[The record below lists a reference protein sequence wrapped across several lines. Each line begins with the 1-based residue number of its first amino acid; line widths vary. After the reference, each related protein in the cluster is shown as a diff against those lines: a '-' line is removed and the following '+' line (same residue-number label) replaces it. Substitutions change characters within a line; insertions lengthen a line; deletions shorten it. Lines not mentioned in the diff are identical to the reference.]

1 MFCPNCGNQC
11 PDGTK
16 FCQSCGTPLTNNQQQ
31 NTQPDFNNQQAN
43 YQQPNQQYQQPNY
56 NQYQQPNQYRQPMYN
71 QPYQQYSEPLH
82 DSQIAPFFKIQM
94 GWYKFLIYF
103 ALFAGAFF
111 NVCYAILYMTG
122 SIYETEQI
130 DPLTVYSLYPG
141 VKAVDIVY
149 GILLLVLAVFMIV
162 TRFQLSGLK
171 KNGPKMIVAL
181 YGLNIAIAII
191 YAILIS
197 CTTDYMAFDASTVG
211 QCILPIV
218 MIIVNKVYFDRRK
231 DIFVN

>member
-43 YQQPNQQYQQPNY
+43 YQQPNYQQPNQQYQQPNY
-56 NQYQQPNQYRQPMYN
+56 NQYQQPNYN
-71 QPYQQYSEPLH
+71 QPYQQYPQYVDPYNGH
-82 DSQIAPFFKIQM
+82 PM
-94 GWYKFLIYF
+94 NWYKFLIYF

-111 NVCYAILYMTG
+111 NVSYAVLYMTG
-122 SIYETEQI
+122 KIYETQNV
-130 DPLTVYSLYPG
+130 DPMAVYYLYPN
-141 VKAVDIVY
+141 VKPVDIVY
-149 GILLLVLAVFMIV
+149 GILLIALAVFMVI

-181 YGLNIAIAII
+181 YGINIAMVIVLVYSIA
-191 YAILIS
+191 IS
-197 CTTDYMAFDASTVG
+197 CTTDYMAFNASTIG
-211 QCILPIV
+211 QCVIPIV
-218 MIIVNKVYFDRRK
+218 MAVVNKVYFDRRK
-231 DIFVN
+231 DIFVK

>member
-1 MFCPNCGNQC
+1 
-11 PDGTK
+11 
-16 FCQSCGTPLTNNQQQ
+16 
-31 NTQPDFNNQQAN
+31 
-43 YQQPNQQYQQPNY
+43 
-56 NQYQQPNQYRQPMYN
+56 MYN
-71 QPYQQYSEPLH
+71 QPYQQYPQYPDKFNGH
-82 DSQIAPFFKIQM
+82 QM

-111 NVCYAILYMTG
+111 NVCYAVLYMTG

-130 DPLTVYSLYPG
+130 DPLTVYSLFPG

-162 TRFQLSGLK
+162 TRFQLSELK

-211 QCILPIV
+211 QCVIPVV
-218 MIIVNKVYFDRRK
+218 MAIVNKVYFDRRK

>member
-43 YQQPNQQYQQPNY
+43 YQQPN
-56 NQYQQPNQYRQPMYN
+56 YQQPNQ
-71 QPYQQYSEPLH
+71 QYPQYPDKFNGH
-82 DSQIAPFFKIQM
+82 QM

-111 NVCYAILYMTG
+111 NVCYAVLYMTG

-149 GILLLVLAVFMIV
+149 GILLLILAVFMIV

-211 QCILPIV
+211 QCVIPVV
-218 MIIVNKVYFDRRK
+218 MAIVNKVYFDRRK

>member
-43 YQQPNQQYQQPNY
+43 YQQPNY
-56 NQYQQPNQYRQPMYN
+56 NQYQQPMYN
-71 QPYQQYSEPLH
+71 QPYQQYPQYFDKFNGH
-82 DSQIAPFFKIQM
+82 QM

-111 NVCYAILYMTG
+111 NACYAVLYMTG
-122 SIYETEQI
+122 NIYKTEQI
-130 DPLTVYSLYPG
+130 DPLAVYSLYPS

-171 KNGPKMIVAL
+171 KNGPKWLLHFTVLILLLQLFMPLQFHAQQ
-181 YGLNIAIAII
+181 II
-191 YAILIS
+191 WHS
-197 CTTDYMAFDASTVG
+197 MR
-211 QCILPIV
+211 QQ
-218 MIIVNKVYFDRRK
+218 
-231 DIFVN
+231 

>member
-43 YQQPNQQYQQPNY
+43 YQQPNQ
-56 NQYQQPNQYRQPMYN
+56 YRQPMYN
-71 QPYQQYSEPLH
+71 QYPQYPDKFNGH
-82 DSQIAPFFKIQM
+82 QM

-111 NVCYAILYMTG
+111 NVCYAVLYMTG

-211 QCILPIV
+211 QCVIPIV
-218 MIIVNKVYFDRRK
+218 MAIVNKVYFDRRK

>member
-43 YQQPNQQYQQPNY
+43 YQQPNQQYQQPNQQYQQPNY

-71 QPYQQYSEPLH
+71 QPYQQYPQYPDKFNGH
-82 DSQIAPFFKIQM
+82 QM

-111 NVCYAILYMTG
+111 NVCYAVLYMTG

-149 GILLLVLAVFMIV
+149 GIL
-162 TRFQLSGLK
+162 
-171 KNGPKMIVAL
+171 
-181 YGLNIAIAII
+181 Y
-191 YAILIS
+191 
-197 CTTDYMAFDASTVG
+197 
-211 QCILPIV
+211 LP
-218 MIIVNKVYFDRRK
+218 FL
-231 DIFVN
+231 

>member
-16 FCQSCGTPLTNNQQQ
+16 FCQSCGTPLINNQQQ

-43 YQQPNQQYQQPNY
+43 YQQPNYQQPNQQYQQPNY
-56 NQYQQPNQYRQPMYN
+56 NQYRQPMYN
-71 QPYQQYSEPLH
+71 QPYQQYPQYPDKFNGH
-82 DSQIAPFFKIQM
+82 QM

-111 NVCYAILYMTG
+111 NVCYAVLYMTG
-122 SIYETEQI
+122 KIYETQNV
-130 DPLTVYSLYPG
+130 DPMAVYYLYPN
-141 VKAVDIVY
+141 VKPVDIVY
-149 GILLLVLAVFMIV
+149 GILLIALAVFMVI

-181 YGLNIAIAII
+181 YGINIAMVIVYSIA
-191 YAILIS
+191 IS
-197 CTTDYMAFDASTVG
+197 CTTDYMAFNASTIG
-211 QCILPIV
+211 QCVIPIV
-218 MIIVNKVYFDRRK
+218 MAVVNKVYFDRRK
-231 DIFVN
+231 DIFVK

>member
-16 FCQSCGTPLTNNQQQ
+16 FCSSCGRPLANNQQQ
-31 NTQPDFNNQQAN
+31 NKNTQPDFGNQQAN

-56 NQYQQPNQYRQPMYN
+56 NQYQQQNQQPMYN
-71 QPYQQYSEPLH
+71 QPYQQYPQYPDKYNGH
-82 DSQIAPFFKIQM
+82 PM

-111 NVCYAILYMTG
+111 NVCSAVLYMTG
-122 SIYETEQI
+122 KIYETQNI
-130 DPLTVYSLYPG
+130 DPLAVYYLYPN
-141 VKAVDIVY
+141 VKPVDIVY
-149 GILLLVLAVFMIV
+149 GILLIALAVFMVI

-181 YGLNIAIAII
+181 YGINIAMVII
-191 YAILIS
+191 YSIAIS
-197 CTTDYMAFDASTVG
+197 CTTNYMAFNASTIG
-211 QCILPIV
+211 QCVIPIV
-218 MIIVNKVYFDRRK
+218 MAVVNKVYFDRRK
-231 DIFVN
+231 DIFVK